1 MLGIV
6 KSAVRIQRP
15 VPAPWCFQ
23 TEQCTAGKIGGCMR
37 LPALGREPYAVFS
50 QHTLHF
56 TQVCLTVIVKV
67 LADIFGSCT
76 QQHCQHRLTALQIG
90 RFMDIIYVHISPSI
104 IYWSWFS
111 WLICHTNQNLSNMIC
126 HYISL
131 ILQLKLTTS
140 GRGIK
145 AWQFT
150 SKSIIKSTSYFLPS
164 MTIISGRGS
173 DFQ

>member
-1 MLGIV
+1 
-6 KSAVRIQRP
+6 
-15 VPAPWCFQ
+15 
-23 TEQCTAGKIGGCMR
+23 MR

-90 RFMDIIYVHISPSI
+90 RFMDIIYFHISPSI
-104 IYWSWFS
+104 IYRSWFS
-111 WLICHTNQNLSNMIC
+111 WLICHTNRNLSNMIC

-150 SKSIIKSTSYFLPS
+150 LKSIIKSTSYFLPS

-173 DFQ
+173 VFQ